1 MGFSRFTLGSDSL
14 IVCFGLNNGINRGYI
29 YLFTPSLQ
37 TFSPQA
43 QIKQQSS
50 TNLSNLSWGADQD
63 LDRFP
68 ASLPAAS
75 GLVKLTNQDQEED
88 QVFIYLYIEASLL
101 ICP

>member
-1 MGFSRFTLGSDSL
+1 MGFSPFTLGSDSL
-14 IVCFGLNNGINRGYI
+14 IVCFGLNNGMNCGFI
-29 YLFTPSLQ
+29 YLLTQ
-37 TFSPQA
+37 NFSPQA

-68 ASLPAAS
+68 ASLPAES